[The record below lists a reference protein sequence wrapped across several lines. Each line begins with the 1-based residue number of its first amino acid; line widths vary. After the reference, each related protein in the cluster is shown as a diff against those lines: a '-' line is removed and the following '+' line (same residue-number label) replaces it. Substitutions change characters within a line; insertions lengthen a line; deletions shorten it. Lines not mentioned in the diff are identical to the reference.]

1 MPNNIFDPKGPA
13 PHLIGIKGDKGEP
26 GVSGPPGVPGAP
38 VSEIDELY
46 VRFFSNTFKFVIR
59 VIVYYILLV

>member
-1 MPNNIFDPKGPA
+1 M
-13 PHLIGIKGDKGEP
+13 IGIKGDKGEP